1 MFSLFIWHLR
11 MVLSSKFLVDAG
23 LHESSEEAT
32 KREEV
37 LEEIDKVITFL

>member
-1 MFSLFIWHLR
+1 

-23 LHESSEEAT
+23 LHEISEEAT

-37 LEEIDKVITFL
+37 LGEIDKVIAFL